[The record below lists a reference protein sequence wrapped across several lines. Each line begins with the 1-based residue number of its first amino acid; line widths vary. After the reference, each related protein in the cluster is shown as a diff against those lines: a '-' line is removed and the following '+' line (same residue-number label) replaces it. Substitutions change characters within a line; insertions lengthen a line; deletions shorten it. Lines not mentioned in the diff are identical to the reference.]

1 MKSRLPVVTLVALF
15 VFAPAGTRLA
25 AHHSQALYTN
35 ADGAISITGVVRR
48 LEFTNPHSFIY
59 VDVTGEDGKT
69 KLWAL
74 ELMSMRGLKMLGWTN
89 DTVKPGDMIT
99 VAGRPAKNGAPAMYA
114 EAIRLPDGRSMRS

>member
-1 MKSRLPVVTLVALF
+1 MLLSPLGVGQL
-15 VFAPAGTRLA
+15 AG
-25 AHHSQALYTN
+25 HHSQALYTN

-59 VDVTGEDGKT
+59 VEVTGTDGKT

-74 ELMSMRGLKMLGWTN
+74 ELMSMRGLTMLGWTI
-89 DTVKPGDMIT
+89 DTVKPGDVIM

-114 EAIRLPDGRSMRS
+114 EAIKLPDGRSMRS